1 MATSMQDYS
10 PINSLQKMVD
20 TIPVNNVNSSG
31 SEKKKHKKHKKKENM
46 APPPPPSTLPQLQT
60 TSDFRPNELLKE
72 MGFDISPTNSSSNST
87 VSPATATIV
96 EEKQYDFNSC
106 LFHPCKL
113 EVFQALSNMEWYVK
127 CPFSR
132 ECGVFAHR
140 TMQNA
145 YMGVLNRR
153 VHDTYR
159 KLNGTVMCECNCQA
173 SLKVS
178 ESGLNPGRPFFTCRN
193 KDGCRF
199 FQWADVRFTKRN
211 EELQKLFKEYGKF

>member
-1 MATSMQDYS
+1 MSIAVEMR
-10 PINSLQKMVD
+10 
-20 TIPVNNVNSSG
+20 
-31 SEKKKHKKHKKKENM
+31 KKSTKNIRRKK
-46 APPPPPSTLPQLQT
+46 
-60 TSDFRPNELLKE
+60 
-72 MGFDISPTNSSSNST
+72 T
-87 VSPATATIV
+87 VTIV
-96 EEKQYDFNSC
+96 DEKQYDLNSC

-113 EVFQALSNMEWYVK
+113 ELFQALSNMEWYTK

-132 ECGVFAHR
+132 ECGVFVHR

-159 KLNGTVMCECNCQA
+159 KLNGTVMCECNSQA

-178 ESGLNPGRPFFTCRN
+178 QSRLNPGRPFFTCRN

-211 EELQKLFKEYGKF
+211 EELQKLFKEYDRF

>member
-1 MATSMQDYS
+1 ME
-10 PINSLQKMVD
+10 VR
-20 TIPVNNVNSSG
+20 
-31 SEKKKHKKHKKKENM
+31 KK
-46 APPPPPSTLPQLQT
+46 STKNIRRKNPWRRRHRPQLFRSYKRLL
-60 TSDFRPNELLKE
+60 TSDFRPNELLKD

-96 EEKQYDFNSC
+96 DEKQYDLNSC

-113 EVFQALSNMEWYVK
+113 ELFQALSNMEWYVK

-145 YMGVLNRR
+145 YMSVLNRR

-159 KLNGTVMCECNCQA
+159 KLDGTVMCECNCQA

-178 ESGLNPGRPFFTCRN
+178 QSPLNPGRPFFTCRILSMGRC
-193 KDGCRF
+193 KIH
-199 FQWADVRFTKRN
+199 QEKRRTVKTVQRIRQV
-211 EELQKLFKEYGKF
+211 LK

>member
-1 MATSMQDYS
+1 MATSIQDYS

-31 SEKKKHKKHKKKENM
+31 SEKKKKHKKHKKETM

-60 TSDFRPNELLKE
+60 TSDFRPNELLYE
-72 MGFDISPTNSSSNST
+72 MGFDISPTNSSNST
-87 VSPATATIV
+87 VSLATATIV
-96 EEKQYDFNSC
+96 DEKQYDLNSC
-106 LFHPCKL
+106 LFHSCKL
-113 EVFQALSNMEWYVK
+113 ELFQALSNMEWYVK

-145 YMGVLNRR
+145 YMSVLNRR

-159 KLNGTVMCECNCQA
+159 KLDRTVMCECNCQA

-178 ESGLNPGRPFFTCRN
+178 ESGLNPGRPFFACRN
-193 KDGCRF
+193 RGGCRF

-211 EELQKLFKEYGKF
+211 KELQKLFKEYGKF

>member
-10 PINSLQKMVD
+10 PINSLQKMVG

-31 SEKKKHKKHKKKENM
+31 SEKKSTKKHKKKENM

-60 TSDFRPNELLKE
+60 TPDFKPNELLKE
-72 MGFDISPTNSSSNST
+72 MGFDISPTNSSCNST
-87 VSPATATIV
+87 VSPTTITIV
-96 EEKQYDFNSC
+96 DEKQYDLNSC

-113 EVFQALSNMEWYVK
+113 ELFQALSNMEWYTK

-132 ECGVFAHR
+132 ECGVFVHR

-159 KLNGTVMCECNCQA
+159 KLNGTVMCEFNCQA
-173 SLKVS
+173 SFKPRKTLFYLPKQRRMS
-178 ESGLNPGRPFFTCRN
+178 ILSMGRC
-193 KDGCRF
+193 
-199 FQWADVRFTKRN
+199 
-211 EELQKLFKEYGKF
+211 